1 MQLAFALLI
10 MSSSLRLFSADSNIR
25 KREEEGIVLEGF
37 LPALNENILSERGV
51 KGFNINR

>member
-25 KREEEGIVLEGF
+25 KREEEGKVLF
-37 LPALNENILSERGV
+37 KMNDFA
-51 KGFNINR
+51 